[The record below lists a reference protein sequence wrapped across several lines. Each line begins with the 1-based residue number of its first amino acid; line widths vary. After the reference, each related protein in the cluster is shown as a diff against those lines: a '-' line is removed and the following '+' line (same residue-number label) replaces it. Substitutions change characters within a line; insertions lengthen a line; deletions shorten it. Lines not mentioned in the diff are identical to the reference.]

1 MSLADAIR
9 ATAARI
15 GANPLDLA
23 TVASYESGGK
33 LNPAVMGGA
42 GGRFAGIY
50 QFGPWEQ
57 QHYGVSNRSTPEQQ
71 TEAAGRFLMDRGFK
85 PGMGLLDMYSAINA
99 GRVGRYNASDAGNGG
114 APGTVRDKVE
124 QQMEGHKAKA
134 ASLLGGM
141 YSPPTGDAKVM
152 PGGATATSQGQTP
165 QQGSAIADALG
176 GVTLP
181 TFGPTIVPV
190 PAAPDPLATAKADAA
205 IQEQR
210 AAADQQRR
218 QALLSVSAFYR

>member
-1 MSLADAIR
+1 MSIADAFR
-9 ATAARI
+9 QTAAQI

-42 GGRFAGIY
+42 GGRYAGIF

-57 QHYGVSNRSTPEQQ
+57 QHYGVSNRSTAEQQ
-71 TEAAGRFLMDRGFK
+71 VEAAGRFLKDRGFK

-124 QQMEGHKAKA
+124 KQMGGHVEKARA
-134 ASLLGGM
+134 LLG
-141 YSPPTGDAKVM
+141 AL
-152 PGGATATSQGQTP
+152 GGASDAPPAGQTP
-165 QQGSAIADALG
+165 QAGTDLAAALG
-176 GVTLP
+176 PGVTLP
-181 TFGPTIVPV
+181 TLAPAVPVVLPAEPDPTIQTQQ
-190 PAAPDPLATAKADAA
+190 AQQL
-205 IQEQR
+205 QEQR
-210 AAADQQRR
+210 AQQEQQRK

>member
-1 MSLADAIR
+1 MSIADAFR
-9 ATAARI
+9 QTAATI
-15 GANPLDLA
+15 GARPQDLA

-42 GGRFAGIY
+42 GGRYAGIF

-57 QHYGVSNRSTPEQQ
+57 QHYGVSNRSTAEQQ
-71 TEAAGRFLMDRGFK
+71 VQAAGRFLQDRGFK

-99 GRVGRYNASDAGNGG
+99 GRVGRYDKSDAGNGG

-134 ASLLGGM
+134 AALLGGLG
-141 YSPPTGDAKVM
+141 GDPAS
-152 PGGATATSQGQTP
+152 GAPAAGQTP
-165 QQGSAIADALG
+165 QAGTTLAEALG
-176 GVTLP
+176 PSVTLP
-181 TFGPTIVPV
+181 TLAPAMPVVIPAGPE
-190 PAAPDPLATAKADAA
+190 PAVQAQ
-205 IQEQR
+205 QEQQAR
-210 AAADQQRR
+210 EQKVQAAQQQK

>member
-1 MSLADAIR
+1 MSIADAFR
-9 ATAARI
+9 ATAAQI
-15 GANPLDLA
+15 GARPVDLA

-42 GGRFAGIY
+42 GGRYAGIF

-57 QHYGVSNRSTPEQQ
+57 QHYGISNRSTAEDQVA
-71 TEAAGRFLMDRGFK
+71 AAGKFLVDRGFK

-124 QQMEGHKAKA
+124 QQMGGHRAKA
-134 ASLLGGM
+134 EALLGGLG
-141 YSPPTGDAKVM
+141 GDPAS
-152 PGGATATSQGQTP
+152 GAPSAGQTP
-165 QQGSAIADALG
+165 QAGTSLADALG
-176 GVTLP
+176 PGVTLP
-181 TFGPTIVPV
+181 TLAPTLPV
-190 PAAPDPLATAKADAA
+190 VIPSGPDPAQQAQQAQQERQV
-205 IQEQR
+205 QEQR
-210 AAADQQRR
+210 AQADQQRK

>member
-1 MSLADAIR
+1 MSIADAFR
-9 ATAARI
+9 QTAAQI

-33 LNPAVMGGA
+33 LNPGVMGGA
-42 GGRFAGIY
+42 GGRYAGIF

-57 QHYGVSNRSTPEQQ
+57 QHYGVSNRSTAEQPV
-71 TEAAGRFLMDRGFK
+71 EAAGRFLKDRGFK

-124 QQMEGHKAKA
+124 RQMGDHKAKA
-134 ASLLGGM
+134 AALLG
-141 YSPPTGDAKVM
+141 AL
-152 PGGATATSQGQTP
+152 GGAPASDAPAAGQTP
-165 QQGSAIADALG
+165 QAGTDLAAALG
-176 GVTLP
+176 PGVTLP
-181 TFGPTIVPV
+181 TLAPAVPVVLPAEPDPTIQTQQ
-190 PAAPDPLATAKADAA
+190 AQQL
-205 IQEQR
+205 QEQR
-210 AAADQQRR
+210 AQQEQQRK

>member
-1 MSLADAIR
+1 MSLADAFR
-9 ATAARI
+9 QTAASI
-15 GANPLDLA
+15 GAQPHDLA

-42 GGRFAGIY
+42 GGRYAGIF

-57 QHYGVSNRSTPEQQ
+57 QHYGVSNRSTAEDQVA
-71 TEAAGRFLMDRGFK
+71 AAGKFLVDRGFK

-114 APGTVRDKVE
+114 APGSVRDKVE

-134 ASLLGGM
+134 AALLG
-141 YSPPTGDAKVM
+141 
-152 PGGATATSQGQTP
+152 
-165 QQGSAIADALG
+165 ALG
-176 GVTLP
+176 GTPAAAPGAPQGQAPQAGTDLASALPGATLP
-181 TFGPTIVPV
+181 TLAPAMPV
-190 PAAPDPLATAKADAA
+190 VIPAGPDPQVQAQ
-205 IQEQR
+205 QEQQAR
-210 AAADQQRR
+210 EQRTQADQQRK